1 MKFVADLLNTKGA
14 EVWSVEPVT
23 TVYEALEIMAEK
35 NVGALLVV
43 DDTKLMG
50 IFSER
55 DYARRLALQ
64 GRRSRETPV
73 SEIMTKVIAT
83 VTRAHSV
90 KDCMEVMTNQ
100 RVRHLPVLEDDK
112 LIGVVSIGDVVFSI
126 MSDQDT
132 MIHQLENY
140 IQGKV

>member
-1 MKFVADLLNTKGA
+1 MKFVADLLNTKGRD
-14 EVWSVEPVT
+14 VWSVAPVT
-23 TVYEALEIMAEK
+23 TVYEALEVMAEK
-35 NVGALLVV
+35 NVGALVVV
-43 DDTKLMG
+43 DDDKLVG

-64 GRRSRETPV
+64 GKRSRETPV
-73 SEIMTKVIAT
+73 SEIMTRVIAT
-83 VTRAHSV
+83 VTRSHSV
-90 KDCMEVMTNQ
+90 KDCMDVMTNQ
-100 RVRHLPVLEDDK
+100 RVRHLPVLEDEK
-112 LIGVVSIGDVVFSI
+112 LVGVVSIGDVVFSI

>member
-1 MKFVADLLNTKGA
+1 MKFVADLLNTKGRD
-14 EVWSVEPVT
+14 VWSVAPVT
-23 TVYEALEIMAEK
+23 TVYEALEVMAEK
-35 NVGALLVV
+35 NVGALVVV
-43 DDTKLMG
+43 DDDKLVG

-64 GRRSRETPV
+64 GKRSRETPV
-73 SEIMTKVIAT
+73 SEIMTRVIAT
-83 VTRAHSV
+83 VTRSHSV

-100 RVRHLPVLEDDK
+100 HVRHLPVLEDEK
-112 LIGVVSIGDVVFSI
+112 LVGVVSIGDIVFSI

>member
-1 MKFVADLLNTKGA
+1 MKFVADLLNTKGRD
-14 EVWSVEPVT
+14 VWSVAPVT
-23 TVYEALEIMAEK
+23 TVYEALEVMAEK
-35 NVGALLVV
+35 NVGALVVV
-43 DDTKLMG
+43 DDDKLVG

-64 GRRSRETPV
+64 GKRSRETPV
-73 SEIMTKVIAT
+73 SEIMTRVIAT
-83 VTRAHSV
+83 VTRSHSV

-100 RVRHLPVLEDDK
+100 HVRHLPVLEDQK
-112 LIGVVSIGDVVFSI
+112 LVGVVSIGDIVFSI